1 VVAFF
6 VRKNP
11 FEQKC
16 GIKFNDRTSE
26 KFMNEYWPIVVII
39 LQLIFLEGI
48 LSIDNAA
55 VIGALVSPLPDNQE
69 VPWPGRLQ
77 KLGKILHPFLGFQR
91 LAALRVGL
99 LGAYIGRGAMLFF
112 TSFLIHNSWIKLIG
126 AVYLI
131 HLAFDNLEDMHGSG
145 DDDGSIEPIKVR
157 SFWATVLTV
166 ETMDLVFSIDNVVAA
181 VSLSEQ
187 LWVVLLG
194 VGIGILTMRFAAGIF
209 SYAVER
215 EPILKQAAYILVL
228 NIGVELILDQVWHIE
243 ITDLLRFGISVLTIL
258 LALAYAHIPF
268 LQKFRFVLIWL
279 AQGIGII
286 NEFVDWLF
294 LPFKTLLNLVAGL
307 FVRTPEIQRAE

>member
-1 VVAFF
+1 
-6 VRKNP
+6 
-11 FEQKC
+11 
-16 GIKFNDRTSE
+16 
-26 KFMNEYWPIVVII
+26 MNEYWPILVIV

-55 VIGALVSPLPDNQE
+55 VIGALVSPLPNDQD
-69 VPWPGRLQ
+69 VPWPGRLE

-112 TSFLIHNSWIKLIG
+112 TSFLIHNSWIKVIG
-126 AVYLI
+126 AIYLI
-131 HLAFDNLEDMHGSG
+131 HLAFDNLEDISGSG
-145 DDDGSIEPIKVR
+145 DEDGAIEPIKVQ

-166 ETMDLVFSIDNVVAA
+166 ELMYLVFSIDNVVAA

-187 LWVVLLG
+187 IWVGMLG

-228 NIGVELILDQVWHIE
+228 NIGVELILDQVWHVE
-243 ITDLLRFGISVLTIL
+243 ISDLLRFGISILTIA

-294 LPFKTLLNLVAGL
+294 LPFKAIFSRIAGL
-307 FVRTPEIQRAE
+307 FVRLPKLQQTK